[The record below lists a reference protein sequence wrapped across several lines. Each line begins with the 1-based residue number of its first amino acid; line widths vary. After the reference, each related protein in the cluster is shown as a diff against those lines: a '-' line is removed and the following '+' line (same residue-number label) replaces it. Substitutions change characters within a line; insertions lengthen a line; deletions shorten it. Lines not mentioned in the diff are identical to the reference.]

1 MAVTV
6 TLSEQL
12 SERLQTH
19 ADEVHLS
26 LDALVERLL
35 TDTLPVYETNGFHLP
50 EHQITEDIDDPV
62 ADPAASL
69 ARVIAQIK
77 ATPPNPAAIHPP
89 TKSVDELIADL
100 QANPPSDELLTFEEM
115 WPLWQ
120 TFEQEL
126 KAMDQADAISEG
138 RIW

>member
-35 TDTLPVYETNGFHLP
+35 ADTLPVYKSNGFHLP
-50 EHQITEDIDDPV
+50 EHPITEELDDP
-62 ADPAASL
+62 DASL

-77 ATPPNPAAIHPP
+77 ATPPNPAAIEQGDKVGDMTYLQYLLDNPP
-89 TKSVDELIADL
+89 TDT
-100 QANPPSDELLTFEEM
+100 LTVEEWEQY
-115 WPLWQ
+115 WPA
-120 TFEQEL
+120 FEQEMKEL
-126 KAMDQADAISEG
+126 DRAQEIAEG
-138 RIW
+138 RL

>member
-19 ADEVHLS
+19 AAEVHLS

-35 TDTLPVYETNGFHLP
+35 ADTLPVYETNGFHLP
-50 EHQITEDIDDPV
+50 EHPITEELDDP
-62 ADPAASL
+62 DASL
-69 ARVIAQIK
+69 ARVIAKIK
-77 ATPPNPAAIHPP
+77 ATPPNPAAIHPA